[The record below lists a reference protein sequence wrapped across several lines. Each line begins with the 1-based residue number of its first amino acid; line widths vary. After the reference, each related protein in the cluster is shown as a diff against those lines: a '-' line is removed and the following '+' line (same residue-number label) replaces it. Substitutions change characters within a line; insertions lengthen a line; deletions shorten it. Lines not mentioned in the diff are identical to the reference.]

1 MSEFTPA
8 RKPDNGEKLKQ
19 GLKEASYPRERTCET
34 APRAQPTVLVEFE
47 GAGSVGV
54 VLSIQG
60 AAVLARDL
68 RKAVHAYLNPEPAAE
83 SDSEGTG

>member
-19 GLKEASYPRERTCET
+19 GLKEASYPTGAHVRNGAEG
-34 APRAQPTVLVEFE
+34 QPTVLVEFE

-83 SDSEGTG
+83 SGSEGTG